1 MWSSVSMQP
10 CSWTSPTLVTFFTPP
25 PRQLIMITLVFFTFH
40 NWQSS
45 KLSTKNWPHTTQIN
59 HIFHHQNGI
68 PPWYAGTTPQSQVL
82 GMFTISHD
90 SWLCLPVYLQ
100 LLHSEIEMKIC
111 GNNPE
116 RKVQTPSKVVR
127 NALYIPAKASGVELW
142 LDGLAVFLWWLLRS
156 PWITHF
162 KCYEKGPPTSYIIF
176 EVLKIYIYI
185 ITTFIPTSVSHT

>member
-185 ITTFIPTSVSHT
+185 